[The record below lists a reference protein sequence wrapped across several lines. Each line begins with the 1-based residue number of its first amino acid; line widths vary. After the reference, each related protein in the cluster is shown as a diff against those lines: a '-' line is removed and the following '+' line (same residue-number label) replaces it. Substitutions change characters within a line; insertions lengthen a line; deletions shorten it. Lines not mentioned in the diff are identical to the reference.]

1 MRPPRTLDNASAPD
15 DGNRRIGPAFPDNN
29 PARTKRSRIQD
40 QTMPQNEPRTT
51 VAASRLIEQLMK
63 TILRQSPGMTRVR
76 LAVVHGGTA
85 GCSLPGTPRYDV
97 TNSVAARSRPIGP
110 LARNQP
116 LSDWTDF
123 LPALLASQCALHQIP
138 GAGKAAPP
146 SGLAS
151 SCATTI
157 LACPVTGAAGDL
169 MGAIFIMWDGNDR
182 PPEARALHRLMQ
194 AGKQV
199 AAQIAAVLNLCGQA
213 SLQVFEDFFP
223 LTEAAPYPLQASA

>member
-1 MRPPRTLDNASAPD
+1 
-15 DGNRRIGPAFPDNN
+15 
-29 PARTKRSRIQD
+29 
-40 QTMPQNEPRTT
+40 MPQNEPRTS

-63 TILRQSPGMTRVR
+63 TILRQSPGVTRVR
-76 LAVVHGGTA
+76 LAVVHGGIT
-85 GCSLPGTPRYDV
+85 GYSPTETPRYDV
-97 TNSVAARSRPIGP
+97 TNSVAARSRAIGP

-123 LPALLASQCALHQIP
+123 LPALLAGQCALHQIP
-138 GAGKAAPP
+138 GAGTAAPP

-157 LACPVTGAAGDL
+157 LACPATGAAGDL

-182 PPEARALHRLMQ
+182 PPEAQALLRLME

-199 AAQIAAVLNLCGQA
+199 AAQIAAVLDLCGPA
-213 SLQVFEDFFP
+213 TLQVFENFFP
-223 LTEAAPYPLQASA
+223 VTETTPYPLLASA